1 MNNNANN
8 ASYSKISQIVESQNS
23 IAICLPE
30 KATIDAVAASL
41 ALYLG
46 LTKVGKDVSIVSSS
60 PVPQDVSLFA
70 SDKIQAKLGSGGDTL
85 IVSFPYSEGSID
97 KVSYNIEGDHF
108 NLLIQPRA
116 GFSKLNPN
124 QVNYTYTGGQ
134 VGAMF
139 IIDAPTLQ
147 SLGSLY
153 TSDENQFKGHDI
165 INIDRHLTNANYGT
179 VNIVERQSASTSEI
193 VLTVLKS
200 LNIEID
206 KDMATNLYAG
216 IMYAT
221 NNFTAYSV
229 NANTFEAC
237 AYLLKLGAIKK
248 APIKPKAPAFGE
260 NRFQQPQ
267 KPVQN
272 TMNVQPNQ
280 YSQSEAPVQS
290 QMVTENKEVQ
300 EESPNEWLKPRIFK
314 GSGVSNI

>member
-1 MNNNANN
+1 MNNNG
-8 ASYSKISQIVESQNS
+8 SYTKVSQILESQNS

-30 KATIDAVAASL
+30 KITIDGAAAAL

-46 LTKVGKDVSIVSSS
+46 LTKVGKDVSIVASS
-60 PVPQDVSLFA
+60 PIPQDVSLFA
-70 SDKIQAKLGSGGDTL
+70 SDKVQNKLGSGGDTL

-108 NLLIQPRA
+108 NLLIQPRP

-124 QVNYTYTGGQ
+124 QVSYTYTGGQ
-134 VGAMF
+134 VGALF
-139 IIDAPTLQ
+139 VIDAPTLQ

-153 TSDENQFKGHDI
+153 TSDENQFKGKDI
-165 INIDRHLTNANYGT
+165 VNIDRHLTNANYGT
-179 VNIVERQSASTSEI
+179 VNIVERQSASTSEV
-193 VLTVLKS
+193 VLSLLKS

-229 NANTFEAC
+229 NATTFEAC
-237 AYLLKLGAIKK
+237 AYLLKLGAVKK
-248 APIKPKAPAFGE
+248 APMKPKAPSFGE
-260 NRFQQPQ
+260 NRFSQPQ
-267 KPVQN
+267 RPVQN
-272 TMNVQPNQ
+272 MPSNQ
-280 YSQSEAPVQS
+280 QSSFTPGEAQTQN
-290 QMVTENKEVQ
+290 QMTSENKEIQ

-314 GSGVSNI
+314 GTGVSNI